1 MRITVDLTKAS
12 TEIVDLS
19 SKLNPRVGDGGLT
32 LPFHVLY
39 DDNVVDMHDKD
50 IEFISQD
57 PDGHDIYVSGTVD
70 TSTPGD
76 NAYQGDVTL
85 KFPNGTFKKAG
96 TYDTNKTMFRIVN
109 KSDNSVISTVN
120 VKLTV
125 LDDGSTEFNFD
136 PTKTGYNSRMEDMLN
151 DFKEEHDKKI
161 ASINQ
166 EGQQA
171 ADDAKAKAEATLDDV
186 KDKAKQSLADITSQ
200 AQQGLDEIKQ
210 LSNEAKG
217 NVAGDTAT
225 TAKQAKEQATM
236 NAGLLHDHDEE
247 ISAARGRYMKLADR
261 ENAQDDEINRKEDRQ
276 NANENYAALQMRDD
290 AQDKEIAKKAGK
302 FELEAKLAQ
311 MDIHPEVFENSA
323 ALQAKY
329 PNGAPGM
336 MVTADTEHKY
346 IYLNNQWEDKGPFV
360 FNDLNPKDK
369 ELLYKRSSNNILVNP
384 DLIDNAEGWGI
395 TSDWVEDDP
404 THSIGKS
411 MAYSCSLTE
420 DPQKEISIYQEGIPV
435 KGKQKLSMGVQVIA
449 DNTGTAKMQ
458 VIFRDENDSII
469 ENSSAGVILSTIEK
483 RGQQKKV
490 ENINIPDEA
499 VTAAFTI
506 STSSKG
512 LVIICRPQINFGEK
526 LIPYSILE
534 MNNERIDVNNILV
547 NPDLIDNAE
556 GWGIASDWV
565 EDPTHSIG
573 KSMAYSC
580 SLTEDPQK
588 EISIYQEGIPVK
600 GKQKL
605 SMGVQVIAD
614 NTGTAKMQVIFR
626 DENDSI
632 IENSSAGIIFSTIE
646 KRGLQKK
653 LENIKIPDNAV
664 TADFTIS
671 TSSKGLVIICRPQIN
686 FGEKLIPYSTLEI
699 NNERIDVDNILVN
712 PDLIDDAEGWAIT
725 SGWEEDPTH
734 SIGKSMAYG
743 CSRDEKSTEKTIIY
757 QKDISVINRT
767 VLSAAVEAIT
777 TSNDCRAGLQIIF
790 RNSQGEVL
798 ADGMHSLEFSHTL
811 NGFEKFKIENI
822 NIPDNAATAAF
833 TISFEGTGVV
843 IICRPQIVFNEKII
857 PYSLSEITTEQQS
870 KANSVL
876 PQFNIGISVSKV
888 SDEMVKA
895 PFSFQRNG
903 QEING
908 FVKIA
913 IHGDSSRFHDKKN
926 YKIKVFSDKDCKEK
940 LKLRLMPSWP
950 KTDKFNLKANF
961 IDATQS
967 RNLASA
973 KLVADA
979 AAVTPIADPTVES
992 HLAKTSNF
1000 GQMEG
1005 FPIEVYFDGAYNGLY
1020 TFNTKKD
1027 DKVFGLDADKPGN
1040 AAVSILDDVAHPA
1053 TQLLA
1058 VPTAKLDN
1066 VAYADELHDT
1076 PDPELVA
1083 NWSKWLNFLNN
1094 SSDEDFKNKLSSYI
1108 DVKSAI
1114 NVYLFGIMSR
1124 EYDYNTK
1131 SVLYLTWNNGK
1142 YFYLVPYD
1150 LDSNWGQSADGK
1162 IEGNPTEDDKW
1173 RFATETSTKTDG
1185 LFINNASWSKLFE
1198 RMYNLFMPEI
1208 KEQYTYLRS
1217 NVWQTDRLLNAYR
1230 DFMNGIPQEAYQK
1243 DQELWPQIPSVT
1255 TNTYE
1260 QLHQVI
1266 VQRSNQMDKWIK
1278 TK

>member
-1 MRITVDLTKAS
+1 MKRITVDLTKAS
-12 TEIVDLS
+12 TEALDLTD
-19 SKLNPRVGDGGLT
+19 KLNPRVGDGQLSVPLHIIYGT
-32 LPFHVLY
+32 
-39 DDNVVDMHDKD
+39 DDSGNDDPVDMRDKD
-50 IEFISQD
+50 IEFLSQD
-57 PDGHDIYVSGTVD
+57 TNKNDIYVSGTV
-70 TSTPGD
+70 TTNSKGD
-76 NAYQGDVTL
+76 DPYSGNVTFV
-85 KFPNGTFKKAG
+85 FPEGTFKVAG
-96 TYDTNKTMFRIVN
+96 TYDVDKTMFQIINKADKIVL
-109 KSDNSVISTVN
+109 STVS
-120 VKLTV
+120 VKLNV
-125 LDDGSTEFNFD
+125 LEGGGSDYNFD
-136 PTKTGYNSRMEDMLN
+136 PNKTSYNSRLEDMLKLAQSQMKDKITNADQEAQAALN
-151 DFKEEHDKKI
+151 DAKQKA
-161 ASINQ
+161 ASIIKDASD
-166 EGQQA
+166 QA
-171 ADDAKAKAEATLDDV
+171 QALLDD
-186 KDKAKQSLADITSQ
+186 
-200 AQQGLDEIKQ
+200 IKQ
-210 LSNEAKG
+210 TNSEAKG
-217 NVAGDTAT
+217 NVAGDTAA
-225 TAKQAKEQATM
+225 TAKQAKQQA
-236 NAGLLHDHDEE
+236 NDNSGKIHDLQGEVGD
-247 ISAARGRYMKLADR
+247 ARGRFMTLSDR
-261 ENAQDDEINRKEDRQ
+261 ENKQDFNIDRKEDKS
-276 NANENYAALQMRDD
+276 NANANYASLQQKD
-290 AQDKEIAKKAGK
+290 AQQDTIIAKKAGK
-302 FELEAKLAQ
+302 LELEAKLAQ

-395 TSDWVEDDP
+395 TSGWEEDP

-411 MAYSCSLTE
+411 MAYGCLLTE

-483 RGQQKKV
+483 RGRQKKI

-580 SLTEDPQK
+580 SLAEDPQK
-588 EISIYQEGIPVK
+588 DISIYQEGIPVK

-632 IENSSAGIIFSTIE
+632 IENSSAGVIFSTIE
-646 KRGLQKK
+646 KRGRQKK
-653 LENIKIPDNAV
+653 AENINIPDNAA
-664 TADFTIS
+664 TAAFTIS

-725 SGWEEDPTH
+725 SGWEEDPKH

-822 NIPDNAATAAF
+822 KIPDNAVTAAF

-888 SDEMVKA
+888 GDEMVKA

-913 IHGDSSRFHDKKN
+913 IQGDSSRFHDKKN
-926 YKIKVFSDKDCKEK
+926 YKIKVS
-940 LKLRLMPSWP
+940 
-950 KTDKFNLKANF
+950 
-961 IDATQS
+961 
-967 RNLASA
+967 
-973 KLVADA
+973 
-979 AAVTPIADPTVES
+979 
-992 HLAKTSNF
+992 
-1000 GQMEG
+1000 
-1005 FPIEVYFDGAYNGLY
+1005 
-1020 TFNTKKD
+1020 
-1027 DKVFGLDADKPGN
+1027 
-1040 AAVSILDDVAHPA
+1040 
-1053 TQLLA
+1053 
-1058 VPTAKLDN
+1058 
-1066 VAYADELHDT
+1066 
-1076 PDPELVA
+1076 
-1083 NWSKWLNFLNN
+1083 
-1094 SSDEDFKNKLSSYI
+1094 
-1108 DVKSAI
+1108 
-1114 NVYLFGIMSR
+1114 
-1124 EYDYNTK
+1124 
-1131 SVLYLTWNNGK
+1131 
-1142 YFYLVPYD
+1142 
-1150 LDSNWGQSADGK
+1150 
-1162 IEGNPTEDDKW
+1162 
-1173 RFATETSTKTDG
+1173 
-1185 LFINNASWSKLFE
+1185 
-1198 RMYNLFMPEI
+1198 
-1208 KEQYTYLRS
+1208 
-1217 NVWQTDRLLNAYR
+1217 
-1230 DFMNGIPQEAYQK
+1230 
-1243 DQELWPQIPSVT
+1243 
-1255 TNTYE
+1255 
-1260 QLHQVI
+1260 
-1266 VQRSNQMDKWIK
+1266 
-1278 TK
+1278 

>member
-76 NAYQGDVTL
+76 NAYQGDVTF

-200 AQQGLDEIKQ
+200 AQQSLNEIKQ

-217 NVAGDTAT
+217 NVAGDTAA
-225 TAKQAKEQATM
+225 TAKQAKEQASM

-311 MDIHPEVFENSA
+311 MDIHPEVFENLA

-336 MVTADTEHKY
+336 MITADTEHKY
-346 IYLNNQWEDKGPFV
+346 VYLNNQWEDKGQFV

-369 ELLYKRSSNNILVNP
+369 ELLYKRSS
-384 DLIDNAEGWGI
+384 
-395 TSDWVEDDP
+395 
-404 THSIGKS
+404 
-411 MAYSCSLTE
+411 
-420 DPQKEISIYQEGIPV
+420 
-435 KGKQKLSMGVQVIA
+435 
-449 DNTGTAKMQ
+449 
-458 VIFRDENDSII
+458 
-469 ENSSAGVILSTIEK
+469 
-483 RGQQKKV
+483 
-490 ENINIPDEA
+490 
-499 VTAAFTI
+499 
-506 STSSKG
+506 
-512 LVIICRPQINFGEK
+512 
-526 LIPYSILE
+526 
-534 MNNERIDVNNILV
+534 NNILV

-580 SLTEDPQK
+580 SLAEDPQK
-588 EISIYQEGIPVK
+588 DISIYQEGIPVK

-626 DENDSI
+626 DESDSI
-632 IENSSAGIIFSTIE
+632 IENASAGIIFSTIE

-671 TSSKGLVIICRPQIN
+671 TSSKGLVIICRPQMN

-725 SGWEEDPTH
+725 SGWEEDPKH

-908 FVKIA
+908 FVKIT
-913 IHGDSSRFHDKKN
+913 IQGDSSRFHDKKN

-1040 AAVSILDDVAHPA
+1040 AAVSVLDNVAHPT

-1083 NWSKWLNFLNN
+1083 NWSKWLDFLNN

-1114 NVYLFGIMSR
+1114 NLYLFGIMSR

>member
-1 MRITVDLTKAS
+1 MKRITVDLTKAS
-12 TEIVDLS
+12 TEALDLTD
-19 SKLNPRVGDGGLT
+19 KLNPRVGDGQLSVPLHIIYGT
-32 LPFHVLY
+32 
-39 DDNVVDMHDKD
+39 DDSGNDDPVDMRDKD
-50 IEFISQD
+50 IEFLSQD
-57 PDGHDIYVSGTVD
+57 TNKNDIYVSGTV
-70 TSTPGD
+70 TTNSKGD
-76 NAYQGDVTL
+76 DPYSGNVTFV
-85 KFPNGTFKKAG
+85 FPEGTFKVAG
-96 TYDTNKTMFRIVN
+96 TYDVDKTMFQIINKADKIVL
-109 KSDNSVISTVN
+109 STVS
-120 VKLTV
+120 VKLNV
-125 LDDGSTEFNFD
+125 LEGGGSDYNFD
-136 PTKTGYNSRMEDMLN
+136 PNKTSYNSRLEDMLKLAQSQMKDKITNADQEAQAALN
-151 DFKEEHDKKI
+151 DAKQKA
-161 ASINQ
+161 ASIIKDASD
-166 EGQQA
+166 QA
-171 ADDAKAKAEATLDDV
+171 QALLDD
-186 KDKAKQSLADITSQ
+186 
-200 AQQGLDEIKQ
+200 IKQ
-210 LSNEAKG
+210 TNSEAKG
-217 NVAGDTAT
+217 NVAGDTAA
-225 TAKQAKEQATM
+225 TAKQAKQQA
-236 NAGLLHDHDEE
+236 NDNSGKIHDLQGEVGD
-247 ISAARGRYMKLADR
+247 ARGRFMTLSDR
-261 ENAQDDEINRKEDRQ
+261 ENKQDFNIDRKEDKS
-276 NANENYAALQMRDD
+276 NANANYASLQQKD
-290 AQDKEIAKKAGK
+290 AQQDTIIAKKAGK
-302 FELEAKLAQ
+302 LELEAKLAQ

-395 TSDWVEDDP
+395 TSGWEEDP

-411 MAYSCSLTE
+411 MAYGCLLTE

-483 RGQQKKV
+483 RGRQKKA
-490 ENINIPDEA
+490 ENINIPDNA
-499 VTAAFTI
+499 ATAA
-506 STSSKG
+506 
-512 LVIICRPQINFGEK
+512 
-526 LIPYSILE
+526 
-534 MNNERIDVNNILV
+534 
-547 NPDLIDNAE
+547 
-556 GWGIASDWV
+556 
-565 EDPTHSIG
+565 
-573 KSMAYSC
+573 
-580 SLTEDPQK
+580 
-588 EISIYQEGIPVK
+588 
-600 GKQKL
+600 
-605 SMGVQVIAD
+605 
-614 NTGTAKMQVIFR
+614 
-626 DENDSI
+626 
-632 IENSSAGIIFSTIE
+632 
-646 KRGLQKK
+646 
-653 LENIKIPDNAV
+653 
-664 TADFTIS
+664 FTIS

-725 SGWEEDPTH
+725 SGWEEDPKH

-822 NIPDNAATAAF
+822 KIPDNAVTAAF

-888 SDEMVKA
+888 GDEMVKA

-913 IHGDSSRFHDKKN
+913 IQGDSSRFHDKKN

-1020 TFNTKKD
+1020 TCNTKKD
-1027 DKVFGLDADKPGN
+1027 DVVLGLDANEEGS
-1040 AAVSILDDVAHPA
+1040 AAISVLDNVAAPSS
-1053 TQLLA
+1053 QLLKD
-1058 VPTAKLDN
+1058 PTAKLDN

>member
-1 MRITVDLTKAS
+1 MKRITVDLTKAS
-12 TEIVDLS
+12 TEALDLTD
-19 SKLNPRVGDGGLT
+19 KLNPRVGDGQLSVPLHIIYGT
-32 LPFHVLY
+32 
-39 DDNVVDMHDKD
+39 DDSGNDDPVDMRDKD
-50 IEFISQD
+50 IEFLSQD
-57 PDGHDIYVSGTVD
+57 TNKNDIYVSGTV
-70 TSTPGD
+70 TTNSKGD
-76 NAYQGDVTL
+76 DPYSGNVTFV
-85 KFPNGTFKKAG
+85 FPEGTFKVAG
-96 TYDTNKTMFRIVN
+96 TYDVDKTMFQIINKADKIVL
-109 KSDNSVISTVN
+109 STVS
-120 VKLTV
+120 VKLNV
-125 LDDGSTEFNFD
+125 LEGGGSDYNFD
-136 PTKTGYNSRMEDMLN
+136 PNKTSYNSRLEDMLKLAQSQMKDKITNADQEAQAALN
-151 DFKEEHDKKI
+151 DAKQKA
-161 ASINQ
+161 ASIIKDASD
-166 EGQQA
+166 QA
-171 ADDAKAKAEATLDDV
+171 QALLDD
-186 KDKAKQSLADITSQ
+186 
-200 AQQGLDEIKQ
+200 IKQ
-210 LSNEAKG
+210 TNSEAKG
-217 NVAGDTAT
+217 NVAGDTAA
-225 TAKQAKEQATM
+225 TAKQAKQQA
-236 NAGLLHDHDEE
+236 NDNSGKIHDLQGEVGD
-247 ISAARGRYMKLADR
+247 ARGRFMTLSDR
-261 ENAQDDEINRKEDRQ
+261 ENKQDFNIDRKEDKS
-276 NANENYAALQMRDD
+276 NANANYASLQQKD
-290 AQDKEIAKKAGK
+290 AQQDTIIAKKAGK
-302 FELEAKLAQ
+302 LELEAKLAQ

-395 TSDWVEDDP
+395 TSGWEEDP

-411 MAYSCSLTE
+411 MAYGCLLTE

-483 RGQQKKV
+483 RGRQKKA
-490 ENINIPDEA
+490 ENINIPDNA
-499 VTAAFTI
+499 ATAA
-506 STSSKG
+506 
-512 LVIICRPQINFGEK
+512 
-526 LIPYSILE
+526 
-534 MNNERIDVNNILV
+534 
-547 NPDLIDNAE
+547 
-556 GWGIASDWV
+556 
-565 EDPTHSIG
+565 
-573 KSMAYSC
+573 
-580 SLTEDPQK
+580 
-588 EISIYQEGIPVK
+588 
-600 GKQKL
+600 
-605 SMGVQVIAD
+605 
-614 NTGTAKMQVIFR
+614 
-626 DENDSI
+626 
-632 IENSSAGIIFSTIE
+632 
-646 KRGLQKK
+646 
-653 LENIKIPDNAV
+653 
-664 TADFTIS
+664 FTIS

-725 SGWEEDPTH
+725 SGWEEDPKH

-822 NIPDNAATAAF
+822 KIPDNAVTAAF

-888 SDEMVKA
+888 GDEMVKA

-913 IHGDSSRFHDKKN
+913 IQGDSSRFHDKKN

-1020 TFNTKKD
+1020 TCNTKKD
-1027 DKVFGLDADKPGN
+1027 DVVLGLDANEEGS
-1040 AAVSILDDVAHPA
+1040 AAISVLDNVAAPSS
-1053 TQLLA
+1053 QLLKD
-1058 VPTAKLDN
+1058 PTAKLDN

-1230 DFMNGIPQEAYQK
+1230 DFMNGIPQDAYQK